1 MTMVYVQHVSLFVFL
16 FEADLNVA
24 FPFVFAKGLELETWK
39 VQRKKNLCKYYRI
52 VSYRVICC
60 CLLLRMKVVRCMFFR
75 QIRPN
80 VPQTLRS
87 SATKQIFPIGLNRRR
102 TESEAVR
109 K

>member
-1 MTMVYVQHVSLFVFL
+1 MVDVQYVFLFVFL

-24 FPFVFAKGLELETWK
+24 FPCVFAKGLELESWK
-39 VQRKKNLCKYYRI
+39 VQRKKKLLKYYRN
-52 VSYRVICC
+52 VSCRVICC
-60 CLLLRMKVVRCMFFR
+60 CLLLRIKIMTCIFFR
-75 QIRPN
+75 LIRPN

-87 SATKQIFPIGLNRRR
+87 SATKQIFPIGPNRRR